1 MSLGP
6 DVSHLGPGISWVS
19 GAQEPSPVLLRI
31 CNPYAKLYIQSYN
44 SKSSVFFLPLSAK
57 SQNSWLL
64 AIFFLSS
71 LECGFQCQL
80 PFTPSFFRLRS
91 PDPSTPLSNSGVQS
105 LGLLPQTGR
114 SPFSDQ
120 RPESPAFLSTPMHS
134 FTRTYAG
141 SFTLVWT
148 KWMKRDTTWKQK
160 SPRTSLRWEAWGSLS
175 TFTVDRDVQD
185 CSFRLR
191 AMSVCTLDNSKQK
204 AGSGKGSC
212 SHRETTRAR

>member
-1 MSLGP
+1 MFLISALASLGYQEHKNHP
-6 DVSHLGPGISWVS
+6 QFCS
-19 GAQEPSPVLLRI
+19 GSAILMPSYTFSPTIQNPVYFSCLCLLSLRI
-31 CNPYAKLYIQSYN
+31 LG
-44 SKSSVFFLPLSAK
+44 
-57 SQNSWLL
+57 SWPF
-64 AIFFLSS
+64 FFLSS

>member
-1 MSLGP
+1 M
-6 DVSHLGPGISWVS
+6 
-19 GAQEPSPVLLRI
+19 PSYTFSPTIQNPVYFSCLCLLSLRI
-31 CNPYAKLYIQSYN
+31 LGSWPC
-44 SKSSVFFLPLSAK
+44 FFKFPGVRIPVSA
-57 SQNSWLL
+57 S
-64 AIFFLSS
+64 FH
-71 LECGFQCQL
+71 
-80 PFTPSFFRLRS
+80 PSFFRLRS

-105 LGLLPQTGR
+105 LGLLPQTGW

-120 RPESPAFLSTPMHS
+120 RPESPVFLSTPMHS

-175 TFTVDRDVQD
+175 TFTVDRNVQD

-191 AMSVCTLDNSKQK
+191 AMAVCTLDNSKQK

-212 SHRETTRAR
+212 SHKETTRAR